1 MSSVA
6 ARLGPATA
14 VTPRRPPHRL
24 RNDAAAAALLIL
36 AALALAWHAGVK
48 NADAVPDVLRVIAAA
63 AVLTTAAG
71 YAPARL
77 LLPRPVLVH
86 LAVAV
91 PVVGT
96 MVAALALAV
105 LGFLHVPLAVSL
117 ALVIGAGAVGGIALR
132 IRRGPAV
139 ADPADLA
146 EAGPAVRR
154 IAWPALLAA
163 LIVAVTLLPMLRAGF
178 ATTIGQNGDAVVSVG
193 TAEFLRDS
201 PPRGEHIAGW
211 VDRMPSNWRSKY
223 PIYYGLAG
231 VSELSGLEAT
241 KVMATAMSLMLALT
255 AAGFF
260 LLAYHGL
267 RAGWLAALGVMALV
281 PLDRILT
288 YLTVQPFYNQI
299 WGVFTMALILL
310 FGLLHL
316 RSPSRGSLALLAGF
330 TALGAFA
337 YPLML
342 PFPLGTL
349 ILAALIGGWRPPK
362 PRLPR
367 TGRARVAAIAGAV
380 VAAPFVL
387 VGLAGVIEK
396 GWAAAQVMLPGSD
409 LSGWNALPFYLPFH
423 KFFGLVD
430 PVGLAWLG
438 VAVVVA
444 AALYACLRVLPRE
457 VGVPFAVTMTAGLLV
472 GAYFKARTMGAFF
485 YFKDL
490 SFLGPLVTMLA
501 VVGLAALARERRR
514 AVSVAA
520 LVMLGLLV
528 ISSAEGT
535 RREALDAEPQLTRDL
550 LEVRAWSQQLPAG
563 DSVLI
568 DVPRDGQQ
576 LWAGY
581 VLARHPVSG
590 TDPYVSTTFPFP
602 PKGEKADYLLQRSLL
617 PPPPADE
624 VVGGPVRRNASF
636 RLWRMDPRLAGRDVS
651 SWRSLDQFSSV
662 LVKP

>member
-6 ARLGPATA
+6 ARPGPAPTA
-14 VTPRRPPHRL
+14 AHGRPPHRL
-24 RNDAAAAALLIL
+24 RGDAGVAALLL
-36 AALALAWHAGVK
+36 AGALALAWHAGVK
-48 NADAVPDVLRVIAAA
+48 NADAVPDVLRVIAAG

-96 MVAALALAV
+96 MVSALALTV

-117 ALVIGAGAVGGIALR
+117 VLVIGAGAAAGIALR
-132 IRRGPAV
+132 VRRGPAA
-139 ADPADLA
+139 ADPDDLA
-146 EAGPAVRR
+146 AAGPAVRR

-163 LIVAVTLLPMLRAGF
+163 LLVAITLLPMLRAGF

-193 TAEFLRDS
+193 TAEFLRDT
-201 PPRGEHIAGW
+201 PPRSEDISGW
-211 VDRMPSNWRSKY
+211 VDRMPANWRSKY

-267 RAGWLAALGVMALV
+267 RAGWLASLGVMALV

-299 WGVFTMALILL
+299 WGVFSMALILL
-310 FGLLHL
+310 FGLLYL
-316 RSPSRGSLALLAGF
+316 RSPTRGALALLAGF

-349 ILAALIGGWRPPK
+349 VLAALIGGWRPPR
-362 PRLPR
+362 PRLPAR
-367 TGRARVAAIAGAV
+367 GRARVAAVVGAV
-380 VAAPFVL
+380 LVAPFVL
-387 VGLAGVIEK
+387 VGIAGVIEK
-396 GWAAAQVMLPGSD
+396 GWAAAKVVLPGSD

-423 KFFGLVD
+423 KFFGVVD
-430 PVGLAWLG
+430 PVGLAWLS
-438 VAVVVA
+438 VAVVIA
-444 AALYACLRVLPRE
+444 AAFWACLRVLPRA
-457 VGVPFAVTMTAGLLV
+457 VGVPFAVTVTGGLLV
-472 GAYFKARTMGAFF
+472 GAYFKARSMGAFF

-501 VVGLAALARERRR
+501 VVGLAALARERSRLVSGGRDGPARPAGGQLRRGHPPRGAGRRTPAHARPARR
-514 AVSVAA
+514 ARVVAA
-520 LVMLGLLV
+520 AAGPGHGPDRRPPRRPAAVGGLRAV
-528 ISSAEGT
+528 PAPRVGH
-535 RREALDAEPQLTRDL
+535 RPVREHHLPVPAQGRQG
-550 LEVRAWSQQLPAG
+550 RLPA
-563 DSVLI
+563 
-568 DVPRDGQQ
+568 
-576 LWAGY
+576 AA
-581 VLARHPVSG
+581 LAV
-590 TDPYVSTTFPFP
+590 
-602 PKGEKADYLLQRSLL
+602 AAA
-617 PPPPADE
+617 PA
-624 VVGGPVRRNASF
+624 R
-636 RLWRMDPRLAGRDVS
+636 
-651 SWRSLDQFSSV
+651 
-662 LVKP
+662 